1 MTETQTILFL
11 VILGFLAT
19 EPWRWLGV
27 FLSKDY
33 DEDHEVIKYV
43 RAISTALIAA
53 LVMRLIFSPPGVLS
67 QTELS
72 SRLIAIVT
80 AMLVYLL
87 AKQNILLALSAGIL
101 VFLMFESALV

>member
-11 VILGFLAT
+11 VFLGFLAT

-27 FLSKDY
+27 FLSKDF
-33 DEDHEVIKYV
+33 DEDHEAIKLV

-53 LVMRLIFSPPGVLS
+53 LVVRLIFSPPGVLA

-72 SRLIAIVT
+72 SRIIALIT
-80 AMLVYLL
+80 ATFVYMLTKQHVLL
-87 AKQNILLALSAGIL
+87 SLCAGVILFL
-101 VFLMFESALV
+101 VCEGALV

>member
-1 MTETQTILFL
+1 MTDTQTILFL
-11 VILGFLAT
+11 VLLGFLAT

-27 FLSKDY
+27 FLSKDF

-53 LVMRLIFSPPGVLS
+53 LVVRLIFSPPGVLA

-72 SRLIAIVT
+72 SRLIALAT
-80 AMLVYLL
+80 ATLVYIF
-87 AKQNILLALSAGIL
+87 AKQHVLLALSAGVVL
-101 VFLMFESALV
+101 FLMCESVFA